1 MLTIDDDADAGTDA
15 DGSDADGSDVDD
27 VDDDDDDD
35 DQGTD
40 NAASLPHLQ
49 LAADGGDLDAIVH
62 VIIVM
67 IIIVVVCIIITSL
80 VIIFNICPIECRW
93 EPSSDH
99 LKIALLGGNP
109 VVL

>member
-1 MLTIDDDADAGTDA
+1 MLMMLMLTIDDDADAVTDG
-15 DGSDADGSDVDD
+15 DGSDDNYVDD
-27 VDDDDDDD
+27 VD

-49 LAADGGDLDAIVH
+49 LAADEGDLDAIVH

-67 IIIVVVCIIITSL
+67 IIIFVACIIIISL

-93 EPSSDH
+93 EPST
-99 LKIALLGGNP
+99 
-109 VVL
+109 